1 MAGRKPLLESEL
13 PLVTTA
19 LAEFCARD
27 RALFILGLNTGFR
40 ISELLA
46 LNVGEVW
53 DGERIR
59 PQVKVTRAKLKGGR
73 GLRRRGITSRTVPIN
88 EAATQALQRYLF
100 TRLGAGEL
108 AASDPLFPSR
118 FHGQRLTRWGAN
130 DIVHAVLAKA
140 GIDGKADYGTHSL
153 RKSFCR
159 QIYKRTGNDLNL
171 TRAVMGHASC
181 ATTQKYLHVDE
192 EEIVDAIM
200 GLGAGAGAGV
210 GIGVG
215 VVAEPGLVRFAQ

>member
-1 MAGRKPLLESEL
+1 MGAPAWGMAGRKPLLETEL
-13 PLVTTA
+13 PLVYAA
-19 LAEFCARD
+19 LAEFSARD

-46 LNVGEVW
+46 LNVGDVW

-73 GLRRRGITSRTVPIN
+73 GMRRKGISSRTVPVN

-100 TRLGAGEL
+100 ARLGEGEGEV
-108 AASDPLFPSR
+108 AATDPLFPSR

-140 GIDGKADYGTHSL
+140 GIDGNADYGTHSL

-159 QIYKRTGNDLNL
+159 QIYKGTGNDLNL
-171 TRAVMGHASC
+171 TRAVMGHSSC
-181 ATTQKYLHVDE
+181 STTQQYLHVDE
-192 EEIVDAIM
+192 EEIVSAIM
-200 GLGAGAGAGV
+200 GLGAVTEQGS
-210 GIGVG
+210 
-215 VVAEPGLVRFAQ
+215 VRLAQ

>member
-88 EAATQALQRYLF
+88 EAATQVLQRCCHKVQ
-100 TRLGAGEL
+100 RGRMDSIVHPVA
-108 AASDPLFPSR
+108 
-118 FHGQRLTRWGAN
+118 QRLC
-130 DIVHAVLAKA
+130 
-140 GIDGKADYGTHSL
+140 
-153 RKSFCR
+153 RKE
-159 QIYKRTGNDLNL
+159 
-171 TRAVMGHASC
+171 
-181 ATTQKYLHVDE
+181 YLWRRK
-192 EEIVDAIM
+192 I
-200 GLGAGAGAGV
+200 
-210 GIGVG
+210 
-215 VVAEPGLVRFAQ
+215 